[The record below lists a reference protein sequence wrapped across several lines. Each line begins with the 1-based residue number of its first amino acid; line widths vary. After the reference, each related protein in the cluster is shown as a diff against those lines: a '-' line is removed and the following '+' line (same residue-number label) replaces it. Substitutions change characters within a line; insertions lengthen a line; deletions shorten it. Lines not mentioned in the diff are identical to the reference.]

1 MKGIFVGTKPSY
13 KVIIGKGA
21 LTQVG
26 SLIKKSSPEV
36 EKVLIVTDSNVAPLY
51 LDTVKKG
58 LEISKFEVSEFIYEA
73 GEQNKNIGTVSAMW
87 EKMAEEGFTRTDAVV
102 SLGGGVTTDMGGF
115 AAATFLRGIKVFQV
129 PTSLL
134 AMVDAA
140 VGGKTG
146 IDLRTGKNLAG
157 AFHQPSM
164 VIEDTDCLITKF
176 FLDFLEDAEA
186 EKNSQLA
193 EAIAQLNS
201 YDLILFLEP
210 DVEWVQDG
218 DRSEVIAADR
228 EKYSAKIKE
237 LYKKHGFTFKV
248 ISGDYNSRFDRAV
261 KLIKDILQ
269 S

>member
-1 MKGIFVGTKPSY
+1 MSHDVLNELIHAFFHFLVIF
-13 KVIIGKGA
+13 
-21 LTQVG
+21 
-26 SLIKKSSPEV
+26 
-36 EKVLIVTDSNVAPLY
+36 
-51 LDTVKKG
+51 
-58 LEISKFEVSEFIYEA
+58 
-73 GEQNKNIGTVSAMW
+73 
-87 EKMAEEGFTRTDAVV
+87 
-102 SLGGGVTTDMGGF
+102 
-115 AAATFLRGIKVFQV
+115 
-129 PTSLL
+129 SLL
-134 AMVDAA
+134 D
-140 VGGKTG
+140 
-146 IDLRTGKNLAG
+146 I
-157 AFHQPSM
+157 
-164 VIEDTDCLITKF
+164 